1 MVSTLVFLVAAWAIT
16 VPAVLGLARLLG
28 RLSAPAPAVAALA
41 TSDAVPPAPADNV
54 VALVPRPRN
63 ALVSVRDAELRRAS

>member
-1 MVSTLVFLVAAWAIT
+1 MTSTLVFLVAAWAVT

-28 RLSAPAPAVAALA
+28 RMSTPAPKREQDAA
-41 TSDAVPPAPADNV
+41 PPARADNV

-63 ALVSVRDAELRRAS
+63 GLVSVRDGELRRAS

>member
-1 MVSTLVFLVAAWAIT
+1 MTSTLALLVVAWAVT

-28 RLSAPAPAVAALA
+28 RLSAPAAAPPLA
-41 TSDAVPPAPADNV
+41 RREVEPAPADNV

-63 ALVSVRDAELRRAS
+63 GLVSVRHGELRRAS